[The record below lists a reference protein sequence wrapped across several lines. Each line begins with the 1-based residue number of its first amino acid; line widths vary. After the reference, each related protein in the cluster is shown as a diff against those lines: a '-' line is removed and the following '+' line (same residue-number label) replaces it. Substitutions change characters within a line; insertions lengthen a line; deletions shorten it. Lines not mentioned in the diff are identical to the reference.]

1 LRVWIGA
8 SCYQPAHPQAT
19 ESGDNH
25 QMDERE
31 LTHWLDALGAAGL
44 IGEWQWDLE
53 VQPGKPAGIQ
63 YWIDERRYTHDG
75 AVKLVR
81 DFEAAGVF

>member
-1 LRVWIGA
+1 VNIENG
-8 SCYQPAHPQAT
+8 Q
-19 ESGDNH
+19 
-25 QMDERE
+25 
-31 LTHWLDALGAAGL
+31 
-44 IGEWQWDLE
+44 
-53 VQPGKPAGIQ
+53 PAGIQ